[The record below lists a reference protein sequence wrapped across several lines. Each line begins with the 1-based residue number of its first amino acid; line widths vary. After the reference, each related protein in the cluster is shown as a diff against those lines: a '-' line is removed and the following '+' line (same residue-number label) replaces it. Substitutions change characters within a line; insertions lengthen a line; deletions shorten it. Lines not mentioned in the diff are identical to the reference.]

1 MFRHIMDQPP
11 LEATDGPIGV
21 VMTPTRELAMQITK
35 DCKKFAKV
43 LGLRAVCVYGGTG
56 ELSEVLFM
64 IELKHRNAESEEFLG
79 PISVASRLRTN

>member
-1 MFRHIMDQPP
+1 MFRHILDQPP

-43 LGLRAVCVYGGTG
+43 LGLRVVCVYGGTG
-56 ELSEVLFM
+56 EFGLHFCSFEVTPTVWL
-64 IELKHRNAESEEFLG
+64 LKTFEEVTKSFKH
-79 PISVASRLRTN
+79 